1 MSPTSM
7 PGSAPSLSRSP
18 STPPSTPS
26 RARGRRQRRSTA
38 AAARAGL
45 GGRITSERR
54 DIEARPL
61 TADELAGF
69 DAVVFDP
76 PRAGAK
82 AQSALLA
89 ASAVPRVVAVSCNPA
104 SFARDA
110 RLLVDGGYR
119 LARVQP
125 IDQFVWSPHVEL
137 VAWFERARS

>member
-1 MSPTSM
+1 L
-7 PGSAPSLSRSP
+7 AE
-18 STPPSTPS
+18 
-26 RARGRRQRRSTA
+26 RAVVHAVEGARPAAAALAA

-45 GGRITSERR
+45 DGRVISERR
-54 DIEARPL
+54 DLETRPL
-61 TADELAGF
+61 AADELAGF

-82 AQSALLA
+82 AQSAALA
-89 ASAVPRVVAVSCNPA
+89 AARVPRVVAVSCNPA

-137 VAWFERARS
+137 VACFERSQS